1 MLVVVWSLLLWLQCL
16 LPSMTFHSSR
26 PSMSRQCVPSSS
38 MKKTCNFARS
48 KSWQRYVS
56 SRLLGT
62 SSGEVSQSEDGVT
75 TDDNEIEEMLDMALG
90 EEYYKELN
98 RKVVEAKQ
106 EEWDIR
112 QGVNPSRTKPLPSKA
127 NLDMWTYT
135 ARGHLLRGNFTASEA
150 LYQRC
155 VEYDPCDGRAW
166 LGLARLHWKKGQ
178 ALLAEKS
185 YKDGL
190 YYNPNNPFLLQSWAV
205 MLEKLGKIPQ
215 AMKLL
220 TKSVR
225 SNPRHAASWVALGRL
240 HQRNGQVDEARYCYS
255 SAVEGDLFMMI
266 LLCLPTL
273 LCINLSTFLISL
285 F

>member
-1 MLVVVWSLLLWLQCL
+1 M
-16 LPSMTFHSSR
+16 
-26 PSMSRQCVPSSS
+26 
-38 MKKTCNFARS
+38 
-48 KSWQRYVS
+48 S
-56 SRLLGT
+56 SRLFGSS
-62 SSGEVSQSEDGVT
+62 SSGVNQSGEGTTAVNEN
-75 TDDNEIEEMLDMALG
+75 TDDNDIEEMLDMALG

-98 RKVVEAKQ
+98 RKVAEAKQ
-106 EEWDIR
+106 EEWDVR
-112 QGVNPSRTKPLPSKA
+112 QGVNPSRTKPLPLKA

-135 ARGHLLRGNFTASEA
+135 ARGHLLRGNFSASEE

-155 VEYDPCDGRAW
+155 VAYDPCDGRAW

-225 SNPRHAASWVALGRL
+225 SNPRHAASWVALGRI

-255 SAVEGDLFMMI
+255 SAVEGDLPLMRYHYIIYHPTFS
-266 LLCLPTL
+266 LLT
-273 LCINLSTFLISL
+273 
-285 F
+285 

>member
-1 MLVVVWSLLLWLQCL
+1 MRVIVWSDLLWLQFL
-16 LPSMTFHSSR
+16 LPSMTFHPLPLSR
-26 PSMSRQCVPSSS
+26 RCLPFSTKNSCSFDRSR
-38 MKKTCNFARS
+38 
-48 KSWQRYVS
+48 SWQRYVT
-56 SRLLGT
+56 SRLFGS
-62 SSGEVSQSEDGVT
+62 SSGKVSQNGEGTTSVNEN
-75 TDDNEIEEMLDMALG
+75 TDDSDIEEMLDMALG

-98 RKVVEAKQ
+98 RKVAEAKQ
-106 EEWDIR
+106 DEWDVR
-112 QGVNPSRTKPLPSKA
+112 QGVNPSRTKPLPLKA

-135 ARGHLLRGNFTASEA
+135 ARGHLLRGNFSASEE

-155 VEYDPCDGRAW
+155 VVYDPCDGRAW

-255 SAVEGDLFMMI
+255 SAVEGN
-266 LLCLPTL
+266 LLPPIRYYYTTY
-273 LCINLSTFLISL
+273 LSTSSPLT
-285 F
+285 